1 MGENKQE
8 KDRGVNTPAK
18 TEKEEKRLSPAELEA
33 ENAALAEKAR
43 KLEVQLAHAVR
54 QIESFQ
60 KAVERYASAQL
71 TLAETIGDLRARLA
85 ARG

>member
-1 MGENKQE
+1 MGESKQE
-8 KDRGVNTPAK
+8 KDRGVNTPAG
-18 TEKEEKRLSPAELEA
+18 TEEEKNRRSPAELEA
-33 ENAALAEKAR
+33 ENAELAEKAR